1 MSASDASRERDKSKA
16 YIEKFRHIL
25 VIVPLLLLV
34 RDIDSNQV
42 GVLRPSALYDR
53 SVLSLITLLFRIS
66 LSCC

>member
-42 GVLRPSALYDR
+42 GVLLPSALYDR
-53 SVLSLITLLFRIS
+53 PVLSLITLLFRIS